1 MADQAERL
9 RAIVKENMTNVN
21 PARVITITSGKGGVG
36 KTSFAVNLGI
46 TLSKMGQKVLL
57 VDADLGL
64 ANVDVMLG
72 MIPKFNL
79 GHVLLG
85 EKKIADILINGPE
98 GIKIIPGGSGLYKLA
113 NLGEKKLTQ
122 CLEHLNELEKTTDI
136 ILIDTGAG
144 LSKSVLKFVLAAGE
158 VIIITTP
165 EPTAITDAYGIIKV
179 IAGTK
184 RELPIRVVVNM
195 VKNEKEAGEVMERLS
210 AVTQRFLGMD
220 LVRLG
225 FIPSDT
231 VVPKAVK
238 QQQPFVLSHPRSAVA
253 QSVMEMANQLISGD
267 VPITTGPLSF
277 FERLLGVFKQVD
289 QTNENIPK

>member
-9 RAIVKENMTNVN
+9 RAIVKENMNNVN
-21 PARVITITSGKGGVG
+21 PARVITVTSGKGGVG
-36 KTSFAVNLGI
+36 KTNFAVNLGI
-46 TLSKMGQKVLL
+46 TLSKLGQKVLL

-85 EKKIADILINGPE
+85 EKKIADIIINGPE
-98 GIKIIPGGSGLYKLA
+98 GMKIIPGGSGLYKLA

-122 CLEHLNELEKTTDI
+122 CLAHLNELEKTTDI
-136 ILIDTGAG
+136 ILIDTSAG
-144 LSKSVLKFVLAAGE
+144 LSKGVLKFVLAAGE

-179 IAGTK
+179 IAGNK

-195 VKNEKEAGEVMERLS
+195 VKNEKEAGEVMERLA
-210 AVTQRFLGMD
+210 AVTQRFLGID

-225 FIPSDT
+225 FIPLDT

-238 QQQPFVLSHPRSAVA
+238 QQQPFILSHPRSAVA
-253 QSVMEMANQLISGD
+253 QSIIQMANQLISGD
-267 VPITTGPLSF
+267 VPITTGSLSF
-277 FERLLGVFKQVD
+277 FERLLGVFKQAD

>member
-9 RAIVKENMTNVN
+9 RAIVKENMTNIN

-36 KTSFAVNLGI
+36 KTNFAVNLGI
-46 TLSKMGQKVLL
+46 TLSKLGQKVLL

-72 MIPKFNL
+72 MIPKYNL

-85 EKKIADILINGPE
+85 EKKIADIIINGPE
-98 GIKIIPGGSGLYKLA
+98 GMKIIPSGSGMYKLA
-113 NLGEKKLTQ
+113 NLSEKKLAQ
-122 CLEHLNELEKTTDI
+122 CLEYLNELEKTTDI

-144 LSKSVLKFVLAAGE
+144 LSKGVLKFVLAAGE

-179 IAGTK
+179 ITGSK
-184 RELPIRVVVNM
+184 RDLPIRVVVNM

-210 AVTQRFLGMD
+210 AVTRRFLGID
-220 LVRLG
+220 LVSLG
-225 FIPSDT
+225 FIPLDT

-238 QQQPFVLSHPRSAVA
+238 EQQPFVLSHPRSAVA
-253 QSVMEMANQLISGD
+253 QSINEMANQLINVD
-267 VPITTGPLSF
+267 APVTTGSLSF
-277 FERLLGVFKQVD
+277 FQRLLGVFKQVE

>member
-9 RAIVKENMTNVN
+9 RAIVKENMTNIN

-36 KTSFAVNLGI
+36 KTNFAVNLGI
-46 TLSKMGQKVLL
+46 TLSKLGQKVLL

-72 MIPKFNL
+72 MIPKYNL

-85 EKKIADILINGPE
+85 EKKIADIIINGPE
-98 GIKIIPGGSGLYKLA
+98 GMKIIPSGSGMYKLA
-113 NLGEKKLTQ
+113 NLSEKKLAQ
-122 CLEHLNELEKTTDI
+122 CLEYLNELEKTTDI

-144 LSKSVLKFVLAAGE
+144 LSKGVLKFVLAAGE

-179 IAGTK
+179 ITGSK
-184 RELPIRVVVNM
+184 RDLPIRVVVNM

-210 AVTQRFLGMD
+210 AVTRRFLGMD
-220 LVRLG
+220 LVSLG
-225 FIPSDT
+225 FIPLDT

-238 QQQPFVLSHPRSAVA
+238 EQQPFVLSHPRSAVA
-253 QSVMEMANQLISGD
+253 QSINEMANQLINVD
-267 VPITTGPLSF
+267 APVTTGSLSF
-277 FERLLGVFKQVD
+277 FQRLLGVFKQVE

>member
-9 RAIVKENMTNVN
+9 RAIVKENKNSVN
-21 PARVITITSGKGGVG
+21 SARVITITSGKGGVG
-36 KTSFAVNLGI
+36 KTNFAINLGI
-46 TLSKMGQKVLL
+46 TLSKLGKKILL

-72 MIPKFNL
+72 MIPKYNL

-85 EKKIADILINGPE
+85 EKKIADIIINGPS
-98 GIKIIPGGSGLYKLA
+98 GMKIIPSSSGMYELA
-113 NLGEKKLTQ
+113 NLGDKKLTQ

-144 LSKSVLKFVLAAGE
+144 LSKNVLKFVLAAGE

-179 IAGTK
+179 IAASK
-184 RELPIRVVVNM
+184 RDLPIRIVINM

-210 AVTQRFLGMD
+210 AVSQCFLRMD
-220 LVRLG
+220 LVSLG
-225 FIPSDT
+225 FIPLDA

-238 QQQPFVLSHPRSAVA
+238 EQRPFVIGHPNSAVA
-253 QSVMEMANQLISGD
+253 QSIHQIATQLINGD
-267 VPITTGPLSF
+267 TEVTTTSLSF
-277 FERLLGVFKQVD
+277 FERLIGIFKQAD
-289 QTNENIPK
+289 QTNENIPS